1 MENKQ
6 WYKNLKRSRLS
17 PPSYVFGIVWPIL
30 YTLMFISLI
39 ILWTNKKCYPYC
51 EPITYF
57 LFQLFFN
64 ITWTNLFFNLK
75 KPLWAFVDLCITLI
89 FTLITYKKMTF
100 YIIFSRNVCQ
110 KKHFAQQIFTIF
122 KLCCAFS
129 WMKTTFIIRNT

>member
-6 WYKNLKRSRLS
+6 WYKNLKRSKLS

-57 LFQLFFN
+57 MFQLFFN

-75 KPLWAFVDLCITLI
+75 KPLWAFIDLCITLI
-89 FTLITYKKMTF
+89 FTLITYKKMMKFSKTAAYLLVPYILWLSFAF
-100 YIIFSRNVCQ
+100 YLN
-110 KKHFAQQIFTIF
+110 
-122 KLCCAFS
+122 AFIVVNNYKETLS
-129 WMKTTFIIRNT
+129 

>member
-6 WYKNLKRSRLS
+6 WYKNLKRSKLS

-51 EPITYF
+51 EPVTYF
-57 LFQLFFN
+57 MFQLFFN

-75 KPLWAFVDLCITLI
+75 KPLWAFVDLCATLL
-89 FTLITYKKMTF
+89 FTIITYKKMMKFSKTAAYLLVPYILWLSFAF
-100 YIIFSRNVCQ
+100 YLN
-110 KKHFAQQIFTIF
+110 
-122 KLCCAFS
+122 AFIVVNNYKETLS
-129 WMKTTFIIRNT
+129 

>member
-89 FTLITYKKMTF
+89 FTLITYKKMMKFSKTAAYLLVPYILWLSFAF
-100 YIIFSRNVCQ
+100 YLN
-110 KKHFAQQIFTIF
+110 
-122 KLCCAFS
+122 AFIVVNNY
-129 WMKTTFIIRNT
+129 K

>member
-6 WYKNLKRSRLS
+6 WYKNLKRSKLS

-57 LFQLFFN
+57 MFQLFFN

-75 KPLWAFVDLCITLI
+75 KPLWALIDLCITLI
-89 FTLITYKKMTF
+89 FTVITYKKMMKFSKTAAYLLVPYILWLSFAF
-100 YIIFSRNVCQ
+100 YLN
-110 KKHFAQQIFTIF
+110 
-122 KLCCAFS
+122 AFIVLNNY
-129 WMKTTFIIRNT
+129 K

>member
-6 WYKNLKRSRLS
+6 WYKNLKRSKLS

-57 LFQLFFN
+57 MFQLFFN

-75 KPLWAFVDLCITLI
+75 KPLWALIDLCITLI
-89 FTLITYKKMTF
+89 FTVITYKKMMKFSKTAAYLLVPYILWLSFAF
-100 YIIFSRNVCQ
+100 YLN
-110 KKHFAQQIFTIF
+110 
-122 KLCCAFS
+122 AFIVVNNY
-129 WMKTTFIIRNT
+129 K

>member
-6 WYKNLKRSRLS
+6 WYKNLKRSKLS

-89 FTLITYKKMTF
+89 FTLITYKKMMKFSKTAAYLLVPYILWLSFAF
-100 YIIFSRNVCQ
+100 YLNAFIFVNNY
-110 KKHFAQQIFTIF
+110 K
-122 KLCCAFS
+122 
-129 WMKTTFIIRNT
+129 

>member
-57 LFQLFFN
+57 MFQLFFN

-89 FTLITYKKMTF
+89 FTLITYKKMMKFSKTAAYLLVPYILWLSFAF
-100 YIIFSRNVCQ
+100 YLN
-110 KKHFAQQIFTIF
+110 
-122 KLCCAFS
+122 AFIVVNNY
-129 WMKTTFIIRNT
+129 K

>member
-6 WYKNLKRSRLS
+6 WYKNLKRSKLS

-57 LFQLFFN
+57 MFQLFFN

-89 FTLITYKKMTF
+89 FTVITYKKMMKFSKTAAYLLVPYILWLSFAF
-100 YIIFSRNVCQ
+100 YLN
-110 KKHFAQQIFTIF
+110 
-122 KLCCAFS
+122 AFIVVNNY
-129 WMKTTFIIRNT
+129 K

>member
-6 WYKNLKRSRLS
+6 WYKNLKRSKLS

-57 LFQLFFN
+57 LFQLFFK

-75 KPLWAFVDLCITLI
+75 KPLWAFVDLCATLL
-89 FTLITYKKMTF
+89 FTLITYKKMMKFSKTAAYLLVPYILWLSFAF
-100 YIIFSRNVCQ
+100 YLN
-110 KKHFAQQIFTIF
+110 
-122 KLCCAFS
+122 AFIVVNNYKETLS
-129 WMKTTFIIRNT
+129 